1 MAAKVMTKT
10 YAGVLPTL
18 HNSNLY
24 PERLDYFNHFI
35 NLKCVDFFYGKALKK
50 LQDHEKKVIDN
61 TIDRYWSII
70 KEKYQFTTA

>member
-35 NLKCVDFFYGKALKK
+35 NLKCVDFFYGKALKSSRP
-50 LQDHEKKVIDN
+50 EKKVIDN
-61 TIDRYWSII
+61 TIDRYGLL
-70 KEKYQFTTA
+70 